1 MASLMA
7 LFGYRRCGVEFVIPI
22 KTVGDLNRPAAS
34 WKGRMGQARR
44 AKAQCEVARLKIH
57 EVVGHDFERFQNVR
71 FRITLTRV
79 CPAKNQLR
87 GSDNL
92 QASMKHVR
100 DGIAMALRGGKPGQ
114 KDDVDEWTYEQEGV
128 KNGTDYFVK
137 VSLEAQ

>member
-1 MASLMA
+1 M
-7 LFGYRRCGVEFVIPI
+7 EFVIPI

-34 WKGRMGQARR
+34 WRGRMGQARR
-44 AKAQCEVARLKIH
+44 AKAQCEGARLKTI
-57 EVVGHDFERFQNVR
+57 EALYGHTFSNARI
-71 FRITLTRV
+71 FRIWLTRV

-87 GSDNL
+87 GSDNI

-100 DGIAMALRGGKPGQ
+100 DGIAMALRGGKPWQ